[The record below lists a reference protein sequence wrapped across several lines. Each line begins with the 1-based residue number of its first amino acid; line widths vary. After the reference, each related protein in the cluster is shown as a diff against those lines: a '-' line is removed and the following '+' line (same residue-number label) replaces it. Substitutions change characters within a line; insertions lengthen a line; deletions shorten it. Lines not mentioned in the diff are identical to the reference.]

1 MILKICKNVRK
12 KSNIIILL
20 LVFGWHQSSS
30 VYRLFASTVIWLFAD
45 FSLNV
50 SRCLLAHRTSVFRC
64 QHFILAL
71 CFNNKLCTHLC
82 MRAGY
87 EKKTRILVFHI
98 SKMEEEGVCG
108 SINTRRK
115 KKSLLNHLHRN
126 YFLCSSSSQAFSL
139 CRSSLSHYHWFK
151 VLWEKAEYLYVF
163 LMFGQQWTIAQ
174 LRDGGLSSH
183 ISTLAPT
190 NQLNVLIFVLKV
202 KCWYFLW
209 ASCLFRRQKKHSA
222 ALLFFAY
229 SDYFITPRL
238 WTNGQKN

>member
-30 VYRLFASTVIWLFAD
+30 VYRLFASIVIWLFAD

-87 EKKTRILVFHI
+87 VKKKLESLSSTFQRWRRKVFVAR
-98 SKMEEEGVCG
+98 STQEE
-108 SINTRRK
+108 K

-190 NQLNVLIFVLKV
+190 NQLNVLIFVLK
-202 KCWYFLW
+202 
-209 ASCLFRRQKKHSA
+209 
-222 ALLFFAY
+222 
-229 SDYFITPRL
+229 
-238 WTNGQKN
+238 G

>member
-71 CFNNKLCTHLC
+71 CFNNKLCTLVYESRLC
-82 MRAGY
+82 
-87 EKKTRILVFHI
+87 KKKLESLSSTFQRWRRKVFVAR
-98 SKMEEEGVCG
+98 STQEE
-108 SINTRRK
+108 K

-190 NQLNVLIFVLKV
+190 NQLNVLIFVLK
-202 KCWYFLW
+202 
-209 ASCLFRRQKKHSA
+209 
-222 ALLFFAY
+222 
-229 SDYFITPRL
+229 
-238 WTNGQKN
+238 G

>member
-1 MILKICKNVRK
+1 MKKKLESLSSTFQRWRRK
-12 KSNIIILL
+12 
-20 LVFGWHQSSS
+20 VF
-30 VYRLFASTVIWLFAD
+30 VARST
-45 FSLNV
+45 
-50 SRCLLAHRTSVFRC
+50 
-64 QHFILAL
+64 Q
-71 CFNNKLCTHLC
+71 
-82 MRAGY
+82 
-87 EKKTRILVFHI
+87 E
-98 SKMEEEGVCG
+98 
-108 SINTRRK
+108 K

-238 WTNGQKN
+238 WTNGQKNWEATYQERRTLFSGCCSHISGT